1 MLYTLIHGKK
11 KGLQVYFS
19 KAKTT
24 QPQAKPDYR
33 AHL

>member
-1 MLYTLIHGKK
+1 
-11 KGLQVYFS
+11 VYFS

-33 AHL
+33 AHLGLIIAIIKN